1 MVMHSARF
9 NYWDHAY
16 RIDAFR
22 LTPAFDAFSEKNFRS
37 LIALG
42 FKYGNGEL
50 RSLHGC
56 SRIPGTVFKG
66 FGDRISDIDA
76 VKAAFDGN

>member
-22 LTPAFDAFSEKNFRS
+22 LTPAFDAFSEMNFRS

-42 FKYGNGEL
+42 FKYGNW
-50 RSLHGC
+50 S
-56 SRIPGTVFKG
+56 
-66 FGDRISDIDA
+66 
-76 VKAAFDGN
+76 